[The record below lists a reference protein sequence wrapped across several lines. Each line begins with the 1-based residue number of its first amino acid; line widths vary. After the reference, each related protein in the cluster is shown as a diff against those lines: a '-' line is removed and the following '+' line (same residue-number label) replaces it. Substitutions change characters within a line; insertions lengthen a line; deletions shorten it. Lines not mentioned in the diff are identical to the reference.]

1 MYRVMRQVE
10 ICTKGRCIRP
20 ALRAP
25 SLPGIVASFFC
36 TEDGW
41 FLPISRGITVHLTF
55 GSDVTERKECPTD
68 ISERGSGRILNRSIH
83 FVVDCVG
90 EGGLVTPEVD
100 SSHTLN
106 RLQGEREVPAWDGSH
121 SGNRLSHAN
130 CSFDPLTLPLNV
142 LWWVFV
148 GNSVRLVQH

>member
-1 MYRVMRQVE
+1 MIFSLYKSTRRDG
-10 ICTKGRCIRP
+10 TK
-20 ALRAP
+20 
-25 SLPGIVASFFC
+25 SLVKSKVS
-36 TEDGW
+36 TET
-41 FLPISRGITVHLTF
+41 STSCSTVWE
-55 GSDVTERKECPTD
+55 S
-68 ISERGSGRILNRSIH
+68 
-83 FVVDCVG
+83 
-90 EGGLVTPEVD
+90 GGLVTLEAD

-148 GNSVRLVQH
+148 GNSVRLAQH